1 MARYTKPYKRRFN
14 RKKYIKKASVAIVK
28 SLITRNTSFTTRYQ
42 RGNSTASELYRLT
55 LLSPDSIGGT
65 SSGQS
70 RIKSINLKI
79 LTQTRMR
86 VILFQFKQPTTE
98 DILSG
103 DPAKDFMFDHV
114 LSGIKASAAQAQV
127 ITAPLDP
134 YVGRTVNIISD
145 TFINMNVNN
154 GVVTGTPQRNQNVTL
169 KTYKLSKFLTMTNG
183 PEETGSGLDYTGK
196 VFMFYCSLDSPIGTN
211 DITYSSNC
219 IYSSI

>member
-1 MARYTKPYKRRFN
+1 MARYFKPYKRRFN

-42 RGNSTASELYRLT
+42 RGSSTASEAYRLT

-79 LTQTRMR
+79 LTKSRMR

-98 DILSG
+98 DLLSG

-114 LSGIKASAAQAQV
+114 LSGIKATAGPSQV

-145 TFINMNVNN
+145 TFINLNN
-154 GVVTGTPQRNQNVTL
+154 TSNQSWNYSL

-196 VFMFYCSLDSPIGTN
+196 VFMFYCTLDVPTGTSE
-211 DITYSSNC
+211 IIYSSNC